1 MKSPG
6 LLKNERV
13 LTCGQCALVCGPSV
27 AECRK
32 RFKMLE
38 GGGFVVPGPNDEVT
52 IVDTY
57 EEACAMRKQYMPT
70 VAATDMLKDFAASTV
85 MWHQ

>member
-1 MKSPG
+1 
-6 LLKNERV
+6 
-13 LTCGQCALVCGPSV
+13 
-27 AECRK
+27 
-32 RFKMLE
+32 MLE